1 LPGLLSAL
9 ESSIKVLLAT
19 RRIQE
24 ENEILIRRNETL
36 QRYIVAS
43 ERAHVIVNTIKS
55 CNLLFKHLT
64 DVSHLFRED
73 IQVVSGLHLPCENE
87 KDFLVKLGGLKTL
100 FEVDLD
106 PIRLKLKDFKKDWKL
121 LKLMEQWF
129 CENDLAYDKNM
140 FQTWR
145 NIIDLRDASFPYHP
159 TDTRIV
165 DLLRSFDQSF
175 PVQYAK
181 LYDSILDKFLESL
194 NLLQIALN
202 AAVYK
207 TKPEER

>member
-1 LPGLLSAL
+1 LPGFLSTVQ
-9 ESSIKVLLAT
+9 SYIKVILAAG
-19 RRIQE
+19 RIQE
-24 ENEILIRRNETL
+24 ERDAQTKQIEYLE
-36 QRYIVAS
+36 RYMIAS
-43 ERAHVIVNTIKS
+43 LRAHVIVNTIKS

-64 DVSHLFRED
+64 DTPLFRED
-73 IQVVSGLHLPCENE
+73 IEAVNGLHVPCQNE
-87 KDFLVKLGGLKTL
+87 EDFLVKLGGLKTL

-121 LKLMEQWF
+121 LKLVEQWF
-129 CENDLAYDKNM
+129 CENHLAYDKNM

-145 NIIDLRDASFPYHP
+145 DIIDLRDASFPYHP

-165 DLLRSFDQSF
+165 GLLRSFGHSF

-202 AAVYK
+202 ATVYK
-207 TKPEER
+207 TKPEEK